1 MGGAGAGPSVASRQ
15 VRPVRTP
22 SWACA
27 PESSGRDRAHFLSRW
42 RRPPESGAAGC
53 ASVSGGV
60 PIPGE
65 VRLAPPGSPLRR
77 GEGRFEAKITEGRA
91 RCYGG
96 RAVGLLRDRNAR
108 GGDLGSGSA
117 SC

>member
-77 GEGRFEAKITEGRA
+77 GEGREI
-91 RCYGG
+91 
-96 RAVGLLRDRNAR
+96 
-108 GGDLGSGSA
+108 
-117 SC
+117 